1 VSDDRA
7 VPVRLRWRLAEDDGG
22 QPALFGDDELLDR
35 HVGKGEYKG
44 LEFLHVN
51 ARRVINEVPA
61 ASRMPFH
68 YTINAYR
75 GCSHAC
81 AYCLS
86 GDTAILLA
94 DGRTRAM
101 ADLRPGDAVYG
112 TVRHGNYRRYV
123 TTPVLAHWST
133 RKPAFRIVLDDGTEL
148 LASADHRFLTDR
160 GWKHVTGTEQG
171 PRRRPHL
178 TLNNKLI
185 GTGRFAAPPEH
196 TPDYQRGYLCGLI
209 RGDGHLKTY
218 HYQRAGRTN
227 GDVHRFR
234 LALTDIEALRR
245 AQTYLLDGG
254 VATRSF
260 VFKEA
265 VGAYRAIHAIRT
277 QARLGV
283 AAIEEVVGWPA
294 CSTTDWS
301 KGFLA
306 GIFDAEGSYSGCIRI
321 ANTDDRIIE
330 RTASCLVDLGFDA
343 TIDARTEARS
353 RPLKHVRIKGG
364 LRENLR
370 FFHTVDPA
378 ITRKRTIDGTALKG
392 DAPLR
397 VATVEPLGHELPMYD
412 ITTGTGDFIANGV
425 VSHNCFARPTHDYLG
440 LNIGEDFD
448 RRIVVK
454 VNAVERVRA
463 ELANPRW
470 RGEAIAMGTNTDPY
484 QRAEGKY
491 RLTRGIVDALVGAGN
506 PFSILTKSTLVLGD
520 LDRLVEG
527 ARRTSVR
534 TNLSIG
540 TLDDAVWRTT
550 EPGTPHPRQRV
561 AAVSR
566 LNEAGVPCGVLIAP
580 VLPGLS
586 DHPDQLEAVVNACV
600 EAGAVSVSTN
610 ALHLRPGVRQHY
622 LAWLKRTYPD
632 LVDAYLRRYQRG
644 AYLPSADQRQ
654 LSTLVARLVD
664 AALTRRGGR
673 SRAGATRSSSTEREL
688 APGGRTTGGAKP
700 HDPSPAPR
708 PSPAQLDLGL

>member
-1 VSDDRA
+1 VSDDRG

-22 QPALFGDDELLDR
+22 QPALFDDDELLDR
-35 HVGKGEYKG
+35 HVGRGEYRG

-61 ASRMPFH
+61 ASRMPFRH
-68 YTINAYR
+68 TINAYR

-81 AYCLS
+81 SYCVS
-86 GDTAILLA
+86 GDTPVLMA
-94 DGRTRAM
+94 DGRTQVM
-101 ADLRPGDAVYG
+101 AHLRPGDEVYG
-112 TVRHGNYRRYV
+112 TVRDGTYRRYV
-123 TTPVLAHWST
+123 PTKVLAHWRT
-133 RKPAFRIVLDDGTEL
+133 LKPAYRVTLEDGSEL
-148 LASADHRFLTDR
+148 VASGDHRFLTGR
-160 GWKHVTGTEQG
+160 GWKYVTGAEQG
-171 PRRRPHL
+171 RRRRPHL

-185 GTGRFAAPPEH
+185 GTGRFATPPEH
-196 TPDYQRGYLCGLI
+196 TLDYQRGYLCGLI
-209 RGDGHLKTY
+209 RGDGNLKTY
-218 HYQRAGRTN
+218 HYQRPGRAN

-245 AQTYLLDGG
+245 AQTCLLDGG
-254 VATRSF
+254 VATSSF

-265 VGAYRAIHAIRT
+265 VGVYSAIHAIRT
-277 QARLGV
+277 QARRPV
-283 AAIEEVVGWPA
+283 AAIEEVVAWPA

-321 ANTDDRIIE
+321 ANRDDQIIE
-330 RTASCLVDLGFDA
+330 RTASCLADLGFDA
-343 TIDARTEARS
+343 TIEASS
-353 RPLKHVRIKGG
+353 RPVKCVRLRGG

-378 ITRKRTIDGTALKG
+378 ITRKRTIDGTALKSE
-392 DAPLR
+392 APLR
-397 VATVEPLGHELPMYD
+397 VVSVQPLGREVPMYD

-463 ELANPRW
+463 ELADPRW
-470 RGEAIAMGTNTDPY
+470 RGEPIAMGTNTDPY

-491 RLTRGIVDALVGAGN
+491 RLTRGIVDALVRAGN

-520 LDRLVEG
+520 LDRLAEG
-527 ARRTSVR
+527 ARKTSVR
-534 TNLSIG
+534 ANLSIG
-540 TLDDAVWRTT
+540 TLDEEVWRTS
-550 EPGTPHPRQRV
+550 EPGTPHPRQRL
-561 AAVSR
+561 AAVAR

-586 DHPDQLEAVVNACV
+586 DHPDQLEAVVEACV

-622 LAWLKRTYPD
+622 LAWLERTYPD
-632 LVDAYLRRYQRG
+632 VVATYLRRYQRG

-654 LSTLVARLVD
+654 LSALVSRLVD
-664 AALTRRGGR
+664 AAVTRRGGR
-673 SRAGATRSSSTEREL
+673 SATSATRSSRNVREL
-688 APGGRTTGGAKP
+688 APGGRSTRG
-700 HDPSPAPR
+700 PR
-708 PSPAQLDLGL
+708 PNDLSSTQQPSPAQLDLGL